1 MRTLIYDGEDGEG
14 IDLEI
19 DMENGMA
26 IRIFLDDVAAKE
38 MISTIQNKLDGHWK
52 NDIK

>member
-1 MRTLIYDGEDGEG
+1 MRPLIYDGADGEG

-26 IRIFLDDVAAKE
+26 IKIFLDDEAAKD
-38 MISTIQNKLDGHWK
+38 MIKIIQNKLDGHWK
-52 NDIK
+52 NKSG